1 MTAGKSD
8 YKKNNATST
17 VFKTRDG
24 ENDAIRVGYIDKRRG
39 YISGLSVYEG
49 KISMQKII
57 LAPNSSLQ
65 PEIK

>member
-1 MTAGKSD
+1 MTAGKLD
-8 YKKNNATST
+8 RKNNATST

-39 YISGLSVYEG
+39 YISGLSVYEL
-49 KISMQKII
+49 ISMQKII